1 MLFWKV
7 FKDLG
12 LERTPKIYME
22 ALKRCGN
29 ARRGHE
35 RREVVGLA
43 DELWQKWKIIKENA
57 HAAGKLIHPRTLKRA
72 HIAMMRTLA
81 V

>member
-7 FKDLG
+7 FEDLGLG

-29 ARRGHE
+29 ACRGHK
-35 RREVVGLA
+35 RREVVGL
-43 DELWQKWKIIKENA
+43 QNWKIIEENA
-57 HAAGKLIHPRTLKRA
+57 HVAGKPIHPQTLKRA